1 MPAFYR
7 KYRPRKFSDVLGQEE
22 NVAILKAAA
31 IMGRLGHA
39 YLFYGPRGTGKTTMA
54 RLIAML
60 ANCEKRIHDPKFAAL
75 GEPCGECARCKEADG
90 GNALDIIEIDAASN
104 RGIDEIRNLKE
115 SIRVSPSVGKYKIY
129 IIDEAHM
136 LTGAAFNALLKTL
149 EEPPAHAIIILATT
163 EYEKI
168 PSTISSRCQ
177 RFPFRRLP
185 KSEIVKKL
193 AAIVKNEGLV
203 AEEAVLSIIASA
215 AEGSLRD
222 AESLLDQL
230 SATGTLTA
238 SSAENILGRVGS
250 KRVEELARYIAEKNI
265 TAAAHYISILENEG
279 VNMTPFTK
287 DLIHYLRK
295 ALTLRLSPA
304 SKEII
309 KEEHTDSEMQALE
322 SIAGKINE
330 ADAVRVLRAL
340 IRAYSEMRYSP
351 LGSVPLEVVLTE
363 QLT

>member
-1 MPAFYR
+1 L
-7 KYRPRKFSDVLGQEE
+7 DV
-22 NVAILKAAA
+22 
-31 IMGRLGHA
+31 
-39 YLFYGPRGTGKTTMA
+39 
-54 RLIAML
+54 
-60 ANCEKRIHDPKFAAL
+60 
-75 GEPCGECARCKEADG
+75 
-90 GNALDIIEIDAASN
+90 IEIDAASN

-115 SIRVSPSVGKYKIY
+115 NIRVSPSLGRYKIY

-149 EEPPAHAIIILATT
+149 EEPPEHAIIILATT
-163 EYEKI
+163 EYEKV

-185 KSEIVKKL
+185 KSDIVKKL
-193 AAIVKNEGLV
+193 ENIVKSENLNASQE
-203 AEEAVLSIIASA
+203 VLSIIASA

-230 SATGTLTA
+230 SATGTL
-238 SSAENILGRVGS
+238 SVSAAESLLGRVGS
-250 KRVEELARYIAEKNI
+250 QRVETLALHIAEKNMP
-265 TAAAHYISILENEG
+265 AAAAYIAQLDNEG

-295 ALTLRLSPA
+295 ALTLRLAPA
-304 SKEII
+304 ARSII
-309 KEEHTDSEMQALE
+309 AEEHTDNELKTLE
-322 SIAGKINE
+322 NIAGKLSE
-330 ADAVRVLRAL
+330 ADGVRVLRSL

-351 LGSVPLEVVLTE
+351 LGSIPLEVVLTE